1 MHKDFG
7 DNNTLGN
14 DKLRFGKRLKLSDC
28 KHKSNE
34 ERVVCA
40 IDKSQGV

>member
-1 MHKDFG
+1 MNTIKYSRGLCFTTKALHQAF
-7 DNNTLGN
+7 NNPA
-14 DKLRFGKRLKLSDC
+14 C